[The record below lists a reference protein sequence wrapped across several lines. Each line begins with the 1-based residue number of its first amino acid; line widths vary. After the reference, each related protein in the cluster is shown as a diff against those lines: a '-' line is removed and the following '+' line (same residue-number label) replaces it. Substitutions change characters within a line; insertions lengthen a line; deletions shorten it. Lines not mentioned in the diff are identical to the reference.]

1 MYVNI
6 NYVKLLQ
13 HITLKEKS
21 KASDFKKNIV
31 FEDRY
36 GCRCIFCES
45 CVIKLQIEWDN
56 DLQKRTRTH
65 NENFLQ
71 LPLGL
76 KTKKLS
82 TIVMELIH
90 LTTIIIITN
99 VVMRIKTEFR
109 DYLLI
114 NPHTDLRQIAV
125 YNRENWKFFSQMK
138 KTLPKKINV
147 VSLGLIYFPFLQMIM
162 VYLVY

>member
-1 MYVNI
+1 MYVNM

-13 HITLKEKS
+13 HITWKEKLRVS
-21 KASDFKKNIV
+21 YYERPIV

-90 LTTIIIITN
+90 LKTIIIITN
-99 VVMRIKTEFR
+99 VVIRKK
-109 DYLLI
+109 
-114 NPHTDLRQIAV
+114 QI
-125 YNRENWKFFSQMK
+125 S
-138 KTLPKKINV
+138 
-147 VSLGLIYFPFLQMIM
+147 
-162 VYLVY
+162 